1 MPWKPV
7 IVRNNIIIHQVTRH
21 AQMRDKSTECAHSVV
36 ELFLCLM
43 TAKLLLFV
51 ATLETQ
57 PGSRSNGDEEQV
69 RTHPAGDKESLMD
82 QEKLHS
88 LKLLLLDELLL
99 HLPKLKEVGGVQ
111 AIPFMQVSQTFFI
124 LMVYFTV

>member
-1 MPWKPV
+1 
-7 IVRNNIIIHQVTRH
+7 
-21 AQMRDKSTECAHSVV
+21 MRDKSTECAQSVV

-51 ATLETQ
+51 ATLESQ
-57 PGSRSNGDEEQV
+57 PGSRSNGDEEHV
-69 RTHPAGDKESLMD
+69 RTLPAGDKESLMD

-88 LKLLLLDELLL
+88 LKLLLLDELLV

-111 AIPFMQVSQTFFI
+111 AIPFMQVSLTFFI
-124 LMVYFTV
+124 LMVYMISLFDLHCNCYVAIMIME